1 VNAVKSYRSRNL
13 SQKCQIAKTED
24 GVTPIQDERGNTQL
38 DFGGLWFIKVS
49 GAENHDRK
57 RLLPEDHRAFFALKA
72 KEIEEALKA
81 EGVTDVTVTPELVYE
96 EFVAT
101 YTKPNHTFAPPGQPE
116 EFTLVL
122 PKTLCV
128 NWRGAIGSG
137 PAGVKAAP
145 IVAPQHTSIF
155 ARLKAAR
162 AATAATPQPTVK
174 KPK

>member
-1 VNAVKSYRSRNL
+1 VKSYRSRNL

-24 GVTPIQDERGNTQL
+24 GVNPLRDEKGHIQL

-72 KEIEEALKA
+72 KEIEEALKS
-81 EGVTDVTVTPELVYE
+81 EGITDVPVTPELVYE

-116 EFTLVL
+116 EFTIVL

-128 NWRGAIGSG
+128 NWRGGVTSG
-137 PAGVKAAP
+137 ANGVKSTP
-145 IVAPQHTSIF
+145 TVAPQMTSLF
-155 ARLKAAR
+155 ARIKAQRAA
-162 AATAATPQPTVK
+162 AATAPPATKKVK
-174 KPK
+174 

>member
-1 VNAVKSYRSRNL
+1 VKSYRSRNL

-24 GVTPIQDERGNTQL
+24 GVNPLRDEKGHVLL
-38 DFGGLWFIKVS
+38 DFGGQWFIKVS

-72 KEIEEALKA
+72 KEIEEALKS
-81 EGVTDVTVTPELVYE
+81 EGITDVPVTPELVYE

-116 EFTLVL
+116 EFTIVL

-128 NWRGAIGSG
+128 NWRGGVSTGAN
-137 PAGVKAAP
+137 GVKSTP
-145 IVAPQHTSIF
+145 TVAPQMTSLF
-155 ARLKAAR
+155 ARIKAQR
-162 AATAATPQPTVK
+162 AAAATTPPATKKVK
-174 KPK
+174 